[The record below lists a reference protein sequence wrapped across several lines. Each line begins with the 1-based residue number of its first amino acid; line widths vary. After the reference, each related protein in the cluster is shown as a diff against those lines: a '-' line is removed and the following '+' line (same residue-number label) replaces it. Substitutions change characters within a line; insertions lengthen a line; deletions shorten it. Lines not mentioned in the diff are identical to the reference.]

1 MKNIISIVLTGGPC
15 AGKSKSIIELKKNLS
30 EHGYSNTK

>member
-15 AGKSKSIIELKKNLS
+15 AGKSKSIIELKKIF
-30 EHGYSNTK
+30 K